1 MSLLGYFHVREVD
14 AFRYKIYRN
23 NNIDYVD
30 YKNNCYKINL
40 PQKFKNLNDIHIVL
54 SKAHYYDDY
63 EKEKQNNFEY
73 IYINDEKIKNDNI
86 IKINL
91 I

>member
-1 MSLLGYFHVREVD
+1 MKNIFFISNQSHLTLLILFYLFLNRLKD
-14 AFRYKIYRN
+14 
-23 NNIDYVD
+23 
-30 YKNNCYKINL
+30 KINL

-73 IYINDEKIKNDNI
+73 IYINDEKIKNENI